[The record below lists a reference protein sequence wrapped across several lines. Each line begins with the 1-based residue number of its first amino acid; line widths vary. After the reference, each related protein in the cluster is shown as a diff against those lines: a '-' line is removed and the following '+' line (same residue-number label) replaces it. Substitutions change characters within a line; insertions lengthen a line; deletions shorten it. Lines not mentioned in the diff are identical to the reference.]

1 MKTDL
6 RTQPVNFSGNKSSP
20 RYLLILG
27 VPVRWTTPVQLWALT
42 GLIASMTI
50 LFYFAAQSAFTRSN
64 AALKIIKK
72 DCAPSI
78 VAAQHLR
85 LALADFDANTSNKLI
100 SDTDSEDMSR
110 AIKEAA
116 ARHKQ
121 ISEKLVD
128 AARNITFVDK
138 EVEPITTIV
147 NDLGAY
153 ESLMSRAQ
161 SLLEKKDK
169 EGAIKAAREAT
180 TLIHGNLIPAA
191 DRLDAAN
198 SSQLKITYND
208 SRSHSALSLSG
219 LIISG
224 LLLLASL
231 VVAQIFLTLKTKR
244 RLNPALLA
252 ATLATLFYGFSAATA
267 LLQSSSSLRLGV
279 EDAFAS
285 VQYLLKARAVSYDA
299 NGEETRWLYDRQNRI
314 EYSKN
319 FTAKTKLI
327 VDLPNSYTFQKIAT
341 LAKDPKQLPSG
352 FTGYMADELRNITFI
367 EDGEGEAA
375 IAALLAYSDY
385 LTVDTEIRKLEND
398 NRHEAAIALCLSYS
412 PGGSNYVFG
421 QFDKKLEKLIA
432 INQNQF
438 DRAMNGAI
446 NTLAPFNWMTPALII
461 FLVGL
466 TATGFWPRINEY
478 GA

>member
-100 SDTDSEDMSR
+100 SDTGSEDMSR

-198 SSQLKITYND
+198 SSSSKSPTTTVA
-208 SRSHSALSLSG
+208 RTRHFHSA
-219 LIISG
+219 
-224 LLLLASL
+224 A
-231 VVAQIFLTLKTKR
+231 
-244 RLNPALLA
+244 
-252 ATLATLFYGFSAATA
+252 
-267 LLQSSSSLRLGV
+267 SSSRACYSSQVSWWLRFSSL
-279 EDAFAS
+279 
-285 VQYLLKARAVSYDA
+285 
-299 NGEETRWLYDRQNRI
+299 
-314 EYSKN
+314 
-319 FTAKTKLI
+319 
-327 VDLPNSYTFQKIAT
+327 
-341 LAKDPKQLPSG
+341 
-352 FTGYMADELRNITFI
+352 
-367 EDGEGEAA
+367 
-375 IAALLAYSDY
+375 
-385 LTVDTEIRKLEND
+385 
-398 NRHEAAIALCLSYS
+398 
-412 PGGSNYVFG
+412 
-421 QFDKKLEKLIA
+421 
-432 INQNQF
+432 
-438 DRAMNGAI
+438 
-446 NTLAPFNWMTPALII
+446 
-461 FLVGL
+461 
-466 TATGFWPRINEY
+466 
-478 GA
+478 